1 MSIESVV
8 PSSHL
13 ILCRPLL
20 PLSIHFPLC
29 AASAVLYKISDAVLS
44 FSFISKYFL
53 IPFVISS
60 VTHWLFR
67 NIWFSFHVFV
77 NFPNFP
83 AVTFFKLAASVVTK
97 HTLYDFI
104 QAFHSYSGSFY
115 DLKCG
120 LSWKTYSRCP

>member
-1 MSIESVV
+1 MTCTKSQSSPLTSV
-8 PSSHL
+8 
-13 ILCRPLL
+13 L
-20 PLSIHFPLC
+20 PSIHFPLC
-29 AASAVLYKISDAVLS
+29 TALAVLSKISDVVLS

-60 VTHWLFR
+60 LTHWLFR
-67 NIWFSFHVFV
+67 NIWFSLHMFV

-83 AVTFFKLAASVVTK
+83 AVTFFKLAATVVTK

-104 QAFHSYSGSFY
+104 QAFHSYSILFY

-120 LSWKTYSRCP
+120 LSRKLYSRCPR